1 MSEIS
6 EFYANTKVQFL
17 SQCFPTCF
25 DYVQSP
31 GGSFY
36 WKKEKN
42 ALGISFNLS
51 WEQEILL
58 KYFDS

>member
-1 MSEIS
+1 MNAIS
-6 EFYANTKVQFL
+6 EFYVNTKVQFL

-36 WKKEKN
+36 WKEEKS
-42 ALGISFNLS
+42 LGDLI
-51 WEQEILL
+51 
-58 KYFDS
+58 